1 MSELENLMSFQEHM
15 DGVKENYSE
24 IFRIDEE
31 RRKIK
36 GKAFS
41 LWPGLLW
48 LIRKLAFTLALIGFV
63 NFAAVA
69 IYKVPYESY
78 VSSELS
84 AILYNITNPIFKY
97 GFIIY
102 IFTYLFFLAV
112 GRHDEKKRGFY
123 ISEFNKLN
131 MEYKKNVNVI
141 SKKYKEYQNPPVKLN
156 ESAPSYIKALIEL
169 VNEET
174 DIKTAKKIIKT
185 KEKKIWNF

>member
-1 MSELENLMSFQEHM
+1 MSELENLKSFQEHM
-15 DGVKENYSE
+15 DSVEENYSE
-24 IFRIDEE
+24 IFRIDKE

-48 LIRKLAFTLALIGFV
+48 LLRKIAFTLALIGVV
-63 NFAAVA
+63 NVATLA

-78 VSSELS
+78 ISSEFS
-84 AILYNITNPIFKY
+84 TVLYNITNPLFKF
-97 GFIIY
+97 GFIIH
-102 IFTYLFFLAV
+102 IFAYLFFFAV
-112 GRHDEKKRGFY
+112 GRHEEKKRGCS
-123 ISEFNKLN
+123 ISELNKLN
-131 MEYKKNVNVI
+131 AEYKKNVNVI